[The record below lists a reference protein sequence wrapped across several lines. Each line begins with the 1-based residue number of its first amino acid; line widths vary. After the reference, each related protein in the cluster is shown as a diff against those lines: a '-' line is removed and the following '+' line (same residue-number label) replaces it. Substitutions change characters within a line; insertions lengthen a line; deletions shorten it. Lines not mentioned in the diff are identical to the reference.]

1 MDGSMSVMGAAV
13 LAAVLLLLIWRVLTA
28 KGQAQFD
35 ERQLLARGAAY
46 RAGFYTMLIFLAGVY
61 LAMNLLD
68 WQPHD
73 AALAAFGGMCLGVTV
88 FACVAVVKDAYL
100 GIRQKPKQALL
111 MIGLVTVV
119 NLALGAAELTRSR
132 GFSGGMTVANS
143 MNLVIG
149 AMGLVILLTLA
160 ARLAADRRCGE

>member
-1 MDGSMSVMGAAV
+1 
-13 LAAVLLLLIWRVLTA
+13 
-28 KGQAQFD
+28 
-35 ERQLLARGAAY
+35 
-46 RAGFYTMLIFLAGVY
+46 
-61 LAMNLLD
+61 MNLLD

-73 AALAAFGGMCLGVTV
+73 AALPAFGGMCLGVTV

-119 NLALGAAELTRSR
+119 NLALGAAELTHSR

-149 AMGLVILLTLA
+149 TMGLVILLTLA

>member
-1 MDGSMSVMGAAV
+1 
-13 LAAVLLLLIWRVLTA
+13 
-28 KGQAQFD
+28 
-35 ERQLLARGAAY
+35 
-46 RAGFYTMLIFLAGVY
+46 MLIFLAGVY

-73 AALAAFGGMCLGVTV
+73 AALPAFGGMCLGVTV
-88 FACVAVVKDAYL
+88 FACVAVMKDAYL

-119 NLALGAAELTRSR
+119 NLALGAAELTHSR